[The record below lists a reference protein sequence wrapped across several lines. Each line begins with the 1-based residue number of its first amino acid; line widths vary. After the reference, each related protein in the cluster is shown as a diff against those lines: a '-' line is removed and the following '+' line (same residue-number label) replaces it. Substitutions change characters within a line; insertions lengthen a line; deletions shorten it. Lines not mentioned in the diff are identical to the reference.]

1 MLRQR
6 CLSQLLIGMAS
17 VLFTVFYLVCLLI
30 QALPPFRDLVAV
42 AFGESEALPDL
53 VRDNLASTSTVR
65 TVFLV
70 GSVRAVL
77 MLALLATGV
86 GLVLHLRWA
95 RPSAVCG
102 SVLMILVCLT
112 STVARL
118 WFLTPPGGAV
128 KLTPLLMDGMA
139 ILFANVLCGTMFLPE
154 IIAAYAGYLE
164 TPAVEPDLSG
174 GQPAAV

>member
-6 CLSQLLIGMAS
+6 SLSQLFIGLGS
-17 VLFTVFYLVCLLI
+17 TLFAIFYLLCLLI
-30 QALPPFRDLVAV
+30 QAFTPLRELVAV
-42 AFGESEALPDL
+42 AFGSTGPVPDL
-53 VRDNLASTSTVR
+53 VRDNLATTGAVW
-65 TVFLV
+65 TAFVL
-70 GSVRAVL
+70 GSVRGVL

-95 RPSAVCG
+95 RWSAICG
-102 SVLMILVCLT
+102 SVLLILLCLT

-128 KLTPLLMDGMA
+128 KVTPLLMDGVA

-154 IIAAYAGYLE
+154 IVAAYAGYLE
-164 TPAVEPDLSG
+164 TSVVEPDLSS